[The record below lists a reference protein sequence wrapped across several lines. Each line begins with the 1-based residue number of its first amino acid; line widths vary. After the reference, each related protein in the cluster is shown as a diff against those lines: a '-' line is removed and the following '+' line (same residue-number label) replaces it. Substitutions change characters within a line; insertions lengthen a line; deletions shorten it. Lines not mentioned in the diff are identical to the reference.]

1 LISERFSPVVEHD
14 SHEFLLYFLN
24 NLRDELTDK
33 SAKLPVELKARLNL
47 GDLWNEFSRKFP
59 SEIDRLF
66 TVIEN
71 TQTRCD
77 YCSTVTNTL

>member
-33 SAKLPVELKARLNL
+33 SAKLPVELKARQNL